1 MRGRSGGVWQCK
13 TTTLRKKQQG
23 SFFSSALCTP
33 DLILSL
39 QDSYFDSL
47 FESGIYLIF
56 TQPDIPSWIY
66 FDMEK
71 KNTSFY
77 GTEVNSKWKHV
88 YVNAFTIKA

>member
-1 MRGRSGGVWQCK
+1 MVFGSVKK
-13 TTTLRKKQQG
+13 TILRKKQQR
-23 SFFSSALCTP
+23 SFFSSASCTP

-47 FESGIYLIF
+47 FDSDICVYIYLIF

-71 KNTSFY
+71 KLLVFMRLR
-77 GTEVNSKWKHV
+77 
-88 YVNAFTIKA
+88 